1 MMCYRFS
8 CTLRPG
14 PLPTAISLVE
24 SALPDTLRVLT
35 AISRNRPPAT
45 PLQSA
50 LTELPFVTPPESA
63 LPKKG
68 EGRSVPNRALFCS
81 LVFSNSNRISYNGP
95 ICRET
100 TGVGYPHQKGRGPI
114 EVG

>member
-14 PLPTAISLVE
+14 PFPTPLSLVE

-50 LTELPFVTPPESA
+50 LSEFPFVTPPESA
-63 LPKKG
+63 LPKKW
-68 EGRSVPNRALFCS
+68 EGRSVRQPRALLHSRFQQ
-81 LVFSNSNRISYNGP
+81 
-95 ICRET
+95 REWNQLHR
-100 TGVGYPHQKGRGPI
+100 PDMSRN
-114 EVG
+114 

>member
-1 MMCYRFS
+1 MTCYRFS
-8 CTLRPG
+8 CTLRPR
-14 PLPTAISLVE
+14 PLPTALSLVE

-63 LPKKG
+63 LPKKRGG
-68 EGRSVPNRALFCS
+68 EVCSQPRALLQSRFQQGQLNQLHRS
-81 LVFSNSNRISYNGP
+81 DMQRN
-95 ICRET
+95 
-100 TGVGYPHQKGRGPI
+100 
-114 EVG
+114 

>member
-14 PLPTAISLVE
+14 PFPTPLSLVE

-35 AISRNRPPAT
+35 AINRNRPPAT

-50 LTELPFVTPPESA
+50 LTELAFVTPPESA
-63 LPKKG
+63 LPKKR
-68 EGRSVPNRALFCS
+68 EGRSVPESRALLQSRFQEGQ
-81 LVFSNSNRISYNGP
+81 SNQ
-95 ICRET
+95 
-100 TGVGYPHQKGRGPI
+100 PHQPDMSRNDRGGVSPS
-114 EVG
+114 